1 MLRRFYYEEDKNYMT
16 TGVPLAWLSEQSPG
30 TVTLDPTVTLTPPT
44 DDVWIEY
51 NVSSNFNS
59 YTQVRIG
66 RGNGYGWKRTLII
79 PQRAGWSKPTNMTP
93 IAAGASAEIM
103 KIAAA
108 TTFSTF
114 TISRMMPQ
122 ETC

>member
-59 YTQVRIG
+59 YTQVREKVLFLVE
-66 RGNGYGWKRTLII
+66 N
-79 PQRAGWSKPTNMTP
+79 
-93 IAAGASAEIM
+93 
-103 KIAAA
+103 
-108 TTFSTF
+108 
-114 TISRMMPQ
+114 
-122 ETC
+122 